1 MEERIAFLLRQ
12 KLAQELTPAEAEEL
26 GTVLQND
33 QYDTIVTDVLAHLA
47 ASERQGP
54 VIDETILRERIA
66 AIVSLDKVQ
75 PNERSAT
82 RVYFGKAWFRY
93 AAAVLLLVGA
103 GGWLFYMNRT
113 GEQKGTAGRQ
123 AKWPLIAPGG
133 NKAILTL
140 ADGSSV
146 VLDSAAEGLVSR
158 QGSTKVI
165 KPGSGRLTYDVDGTG
180 AAGTA
185 GGVTAGT
192 VGYNTIT
199 TPRGGEYRIVL
210 PDGSKVWLNAASSL
224 HFPTA
229 FPGRSREVEITGEA
243 YFEIAKNADKP
254 FSVKVNGMSV
264 EVLGTRFNINA
275 YGDEPEIRT
284 SLLDGSVRVRKGQ
297 SALVVKP
304 GEQARVPGDKEN
316 EGAIQLV
323 KDADLNEAVA
333 WKNGFFSFNGADI
346 ATIMRQAGR
355 WYGVDIVYKD
365 KLQEKF
371 VAEIP
376 RDVPLS
382 RLLMLLE
389 GTRQV
394 HFSIEGKTVTV
405 TR

>member
-1 MEERIAFLLRQ
+1 
-12 KLAQELTPAEAEEL
+12 
-26 GTVLQND
+26 
-33 QYDTIVTDVLAHLA
+33 
-47 ASERQGP
+47 
-54 VIDETILRERIA
+54 
-66 AIVSLDKVQ
+66 VQ
-75 PNERSAT
+75 SDERSAT
-82 RVYFGKAWFRY
+82 RISFPGRGWFRY

-113 GEQKGTAGRQ
+113 GRQTGTASRQ

-146 VLDSAAEGLVSR
+146 VLDSVAEGLVSR

-165 KPGSGRLTYDVDGTG
+165 KPGSGRLTYDAGTG
-180 AAGTA
+180 AAGTI
-185 GGVTAGT
+185 
-192 VGYNTIT
+192 GYNTIT
-199 TPRGGEYRIVL
+199 TPRGGEYQVVL

-243 YFEIAKNADKP
+243 YFEIAKDADKP

-264 EVLGTRFNINA
+264 EVLGTRFDINA
-275 YGDEPEIRT
+275 YGDEPEMRT
-284 SLLDGSVRVRKGQ
+284 TLLDGSVRVRKGQ
-297 SALVVKP
+297 SALVLKP
-304 GEQARVPGDKEN
+304 GEQARARNFSVGS
-316 EGAIQLV
+316 EGRSADSAAGGKRTGAV
-323 KDADLNEAVA
+323 EVAKDADLDEAVA
-333 WKNGFFSFNGADI
+333 WKNGFFSYNGADI

-355 WYGVDIVYKD
+355 WYGVDDVYKD

-389 GTRQV
+389 GTGQV
-394 HFSIEGKTVTV
+394 HFSVEGKKVTV
-405 TR
+405 MR